1 MQEGTSR
8 PQSTSE
14 DVEHYVWTPQ
24 WRLAAVYL
32 NSDTSPTETYLH
44 HASGNMDR
52 MISRERDTTS
62 NGTLDE
68 RVYFC
73 HTRRGDTAAVLTSDG
88 KLLEWAKPDVY
99 GEPRLISACDI
110 DEDGDVDLSDLGAI
124 NGRIGGAYDVIY
136 DNDLDG
142 DIDSTDASRCS
153 STFYGASG
161 GRGVLSNQGVRHGY
175 ASYLHDPAIPSLC
188 YVRHRWYDTTRGYW
202 LSRDPL
208 GYVDGMNLY
217 QYVSG
222 KPLVA
227 TDPSGRN
234 QIDQPMLIPYPDGPA
249 VYPGTPVD
257 LRPSELVSCC
267 DEQCGKSPSLMGAT
281 VCDGKNAVACVCV
294 QNINQR
300 FPSPDQAY
308 FVKQYKMCI
317 ARHEAIHKGDIDCT
331 NEPND
336 GCRGPL
342 DGGLP
347 WKFPF
352 IYPEACSEAAAWADS
367 KRCIESIKCELAPT
381 LESQIEC
388 FRLQYNELQDAKA
401 AAADWKSECAEQS
414 PPPAAP
420 PGLDTLPKLLPD
432 GDSR

>member
-1 MQEGTSR
+1 M
-8 PQSTSE
+8 
-14 DVEHYVWTPQ
+14 
-24 WRLAAVYL
+24 
-32 NSDTSPTETYLH
+32 DT
-44 HASGNMDR
+44 
-52 MISRERDTTS
+52 MISRERDTTG

-175 ASYLHDPAIPSLC
+175 ASYLHDPAIPSHC

-208 GYVDGMNLY
+208 GYIDGMNLY

-222 KPLVA
+222 RPAVLI
-227 TDPSGRN
+227 DPRG
-234 QIDQPMLIPYPDGPA
+234 LIGNDVHDETLRRLPGFDGPDTDDGGTQWDDGLPPWWEHMFPPTGHPE
-249 VYPGTPVD
+249 PGNPIPPPTD
-257 LRPSELVSCC
+257 LVPRP
-267 DEQCGKSPSLMGAT
+267 DEAPSPGPAGPGGGM
-281 VCDGKNAVACVCV
+281 
-294 QNINQR
+294 
-300 FPSPDQAY
+300 PSPDQCAVLKCRPVSIPGNGPDWDPLGMDVTLPFGLPGVVDGLLE
-308 FVKQYKMCI
+308 FVGVPSP
-317 ARHEAIHKGDIDCT
+317 RHCAIFCGGHIYSLVNRDGDAVIGIDNEEELPPKIPPAMWQNEAVECRPNICACLERVT
-331 NEPND
+331 NGND
-336 GCRGPL
+336 GNSWSYSPIRCNSNWFAGRLAGCCFTHPP
-342 DGGLP
+342 DP
-347 WKFPF
+347 P
-352 IYPEACSEAAAWADS
+352 ADS
-367 KRCIESIKCELAPT
+367 TGWGGAQCPIDVDCKPHT
-381 LESQIEC
+381 
-388 FRLQYNELQDAKA
+388 
-401 AAADWKSECAEQS
+401 
-414 PPPAAP
+414 
-420 PGLDTLPKLLPD
+420 
-432 GDSR
+432 